1 MAAILDPYDRSTC
14 DLLDIYLRPA
24 AMNRASK
31 KGRSHGGRSSA
42 AAIDIDATTR
52 RGSANKYVFARPPRP
67 LSTPTRPNSTRWSV
81 ADAGGP
87 HRTHTTILSQAQF
100 VHTRD
105 AHAADLRWR
114 ALRRHRDHLADRS
127 DARAPQASTVVAS
140 ADHARMCDHCAAP
153 AVRPLHGN
161 PHHRRAA
168 PRGSER
174 TDERGTDFIGREL
187 AVDHNRRSSTFDACP
202 LAAT

>member
-1 MAAILDPYDRSTC
+1 
-14 DLLDIYLRPA
+14 
-24 AMNRASK
+24 MNRASK

-100 VHTRD
+100 VHGHD
-105 AHAADLRWR
+105 D
-114 ALRRHRDHLADRS
+114 
-127 DARAPQASTVVAS
+127 
-140 ADHARMCDHCAAP
+140 
-153 AVRPLHGN
+153 
-161 PHHRRAA
+161 
-168 PRGSER
+168 
-174 TDERGTDFIGREL
+174 GREL
-187 AVDHNRRSSTFDACP
+187 WGRGGMVNSDNEFYVDRPTLYFTGRPPFGRDVGRAASLGCLATLCWSVRSGFGTSSFSPTDSRLLSTVLIVPWINPAWP
-202 LAAT
+202 QKHW